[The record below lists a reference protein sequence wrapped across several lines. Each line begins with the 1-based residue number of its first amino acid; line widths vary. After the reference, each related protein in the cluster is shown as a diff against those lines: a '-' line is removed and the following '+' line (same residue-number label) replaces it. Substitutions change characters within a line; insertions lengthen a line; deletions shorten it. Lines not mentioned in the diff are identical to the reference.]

1 MMCVFTWVFYLH
13 GAFISQKLRLNQQG
27 IDKLFVNLSLGFSV
41 VVFLLFFIALL
52 HLLYPS
58 FVSIFFLI
66 IPVYY
71 LATLIKQKQL
81 NIDLPIFAQGLINY
95 VWLIFIIL
103 YLVLPDT
110 YNLFF
115 PETRSDAIRYHLPY
129 ARFYV
134 ENHGLA
140 VNEFLRYPVFS
151 HNMDMSF
158 TLGYLFLGDDQGEV
172 LARMFSLFAFFVVIL
187 GLYSLAQRSFSKITA
202 IIAVIILVKAKI
214 FRTMMISGY
223 IDIGLTLFLFVSIYF
238 LYLWSEQK
246 KDKYLYL
253 SACMLGIVLG
263 TKYLGLLW
271 WIPLT
276 FWVFFTNKNW
286 KNTYQYFVIALLVG
300 SPWYIRN
307 IFIAG
312 NPLHPFLQ
320 DVFGYWLWTPE
331 DVIGQKTDLLVRRG
345 IDRTLLNFIK
355 FPYLLETHPYFSKF
369 HWGWFMA
376 LGIPFLG
383 FALNMHKFFKMLSIF
398 VLFNLI
404 FWFFTSQIDR
414 YLMPTLPLLALF
426 SAYPFGQLFNFITKI
441 KWLNNK
447 FVAVFV
453 ALVLYGYGGYKITHK
468 FKVLDKWKP
477 LEHNSTDWQ
486 KANFKNDKYYQFSH
500 QLNQLH
506 VKRVFNLSNAMLQN
520 TFKGMVL
527 GDWYGI
533 ASKRLIYKQC
543 HNAQDV
549 EKTLISLDTYYLL
562 VSKKN
567 VWFNNVNKWVAK
579 NPNFKILKESN
590 EAVLY
595 HLNMPKSLHKDH

>member
-1 MMCVFTWVFYLH
+1 VFYLH